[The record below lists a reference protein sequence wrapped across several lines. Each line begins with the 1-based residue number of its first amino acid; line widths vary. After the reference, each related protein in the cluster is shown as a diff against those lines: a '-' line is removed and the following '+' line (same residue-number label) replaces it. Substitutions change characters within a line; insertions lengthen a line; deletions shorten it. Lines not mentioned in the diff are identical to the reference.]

1 MNSNKKKTYS
11 IPSIQVCASDL
22 DWEVLVGS
30 DFESTKEDYTEDDI
44 FGDD

>member
-11 IPSIQVCASDL
+11 IPSIQVWSSDL

-30 DFESTKEDYTEDDI
+30 DFNSTKEDYSEDDI